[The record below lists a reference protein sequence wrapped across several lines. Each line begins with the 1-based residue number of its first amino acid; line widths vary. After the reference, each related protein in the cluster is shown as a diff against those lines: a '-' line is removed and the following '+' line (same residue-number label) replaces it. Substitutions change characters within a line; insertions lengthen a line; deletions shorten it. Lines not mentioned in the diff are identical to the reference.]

1 MAVLTQAVVQPIEIT
16 LFENAIYNLNNRTCE
31 VTTLL
36 SQHGMKEM
44 DTSANKQRFAVS
56 GTTGSP
62 TRFVGDSLPSE
73 FDNCDDSPTWAY
85 AEVDLKW
92 QIGPTRV
99 RYDLLMLK
107 DGYMGDPVQWTIDNL
122 QKDLRFEVERTLCSG
137 VGDAVIANLTGT
149 VTENPGG
156 TWTYSV
162 ENYGGRAGEQ
172 LGQLMD
178 ALLLEGTPVQAA
190 SAVGAA
196 PGSLTPYYIQSV
208 VSTLGSE
215 SITTNGDISGLGNGG
230 SVTSWV
236 FYRSRP
242 STGGVISAT
251 DAPYGLEYLISD
263 FTDFATFQSTTA
275 ATAPRYKCGVVNR
288 GGAPMAID
296 EALLNR
302 MLSLGEVALPSDPD
316 GKGPVVDGFFLMH
329 TFNVNAFAMTM
340 LQDRRFM
347 LPPLRS
353 AGAAGYAK
361 KYLSFCELPV
371 VGGHLAQRNTVYYPL
386 ARNLFVRKNGPMWGK
401 FMAIGGIT
409 RFSIP
414 CSPDQEIR
422 WVRCGQ
428 NAAHVRPGMV
438 RADNCIAATPDA

>member
-1 MAVLTQAVVQPIEIT
+1 MPVLTQAVVQPIEIT

-44 DTSANKQRFAVS
+44 DTSANKQRFAVT

-62 TRFVGDSLPSE
+62 TRFVGDTLPSE
-73 FDNCDDSPTWAY
+73 FDNCDDSPTWAF

-92 QIGPTRV
+92 QVGPTRV

-107 DGYMGDPVQWTIDNL
+107 QGYMGDPVQETIDGL
-122 QKDLRFEVERTLCSG
+122 QKDLRFEVERTLCAG
-137 VGDAVIANLTGT
+137 VGDAVIANLTGN
-149 VTENPGG
+149 VTDNGNG
-156 TWTYSV
+156 TFTYLV
-162 ENYGGRAGEQ
+162 ANYGGRAGEQ

-178 ALLLEGTPVQAA
+178 AMLLEGTPVQAA
-190 SAVGAA
+190 TSVGAA
-196 PGSLTPYYIQSV
+196 PGSLAPFYIRSV

-215 SITTNGDISGLGNGG
+215 SITTNGDITGLGGG
-230 SVTSWV
+230 GGPLTGWV

-251 DAPYGLEYLISD
+251 DAPYGIEYLISD
-263 FTDFATFQSTTA
+263 FTDFAMFQSTTA
-275 ATAPRYKCGVVNR
+275 VTAPRFKAAIVNR

-296 EALLNR
+296 ETLLNR
-302 MLSLGEVALPSDPD
+302 MLSLGEVSLPADPGD
-316 GKGPVVDGFFLMH
+316 GEGPVLDGFFLMH

-347 LPPLRS
+347 NLRS

-361 KYLSFCELPV
+361 KYLTFCDLPV

-386 ARNLFVRKNGPMWGK
+386 ARNLYVRKNGPMWGK
-401 FMAIGGIT
+401 FMALSGQT

-422 WVRCGQ
+422 WVRCAQ

-438 RADNCIAATPDA
+438 RADNCIAAIPDA